1 MDGRR
6 GLVPSNLVSRLVG
19 EDLLDF
25 HQSLICGLR
34 DSDESMSTS
43 VPQDLDFGNSS
54 DELAAGKSSCRR
66 VSLYHYFSCIVS
78 VPILLQCERLTFR
91 DG

>member
-1 MDGRR
+1 MMVLMMGIYYQDGFYDGELMDGRR

-43 VPQDLDFGNSS
+43 VPQDLDFNSS
-54 DELAAGKSSCRR
+54 DELAAGECYTYM
-66 VSLYHYFSCIVS
+66 LI
-78 VPILLQCERLTFR
+78 
-91 DG
+91 